1 MRRMKK
7 RSLKRIAASLLIGA
21 VLLKAAGCGSAE
33 PSGDQPG
40 HGKWINSML
49 PENQSVVGN
58 QRLED
63 DFAAAVDA
71 EWLST
76 QTYNPAEGGNGALY
90 AVSQDVKRELR
101 ELLNDTSKTD
111 PNLEKL
117 RIVDGLYT
125 DLDYRNQLGVEPLRK
140 YLDYIDEI
148 QSVEDVY
155 QYMMDFSRN
164 PMGSLLFTPELF
176 QSDHFALILGQ
187 PRYSLQ
193 LSNRYGSLGDDG
205 LMRKEQR
212 TDMIR
217 YLMIRLGYSESDA
230 DDLMKECFAFESKLA
245 ELSMGGEEQLDL
257 KAEIPLAELESCAE
271 DFPIRRILECFG
283 LDRFEGYCVDM
294 DYMRGISSVCTEKN
308 LEGIRA
314 YFKVDLMT
322 ESVKYLDKDTFIKF
336 LEIKADKANPF
347 SEVVLKTP
355 DVYFFSFLESSAL
368 SGLKDQIYLDYYYDE
383 EVDKDVRSICQTYLG
398 EFRVIIGG
406 KEWISDE
413 NKERIYQKLDAIL
426 FNVMK
431 PSNVA
436 DYSGV
441 SFISKENGGSMLGV
455 LEEINRFKLEKI
467 GEKGGMEIPRD
478 FWDIYDSNTSTSTAG
493 SAYARDRNVF
503 YIYIGILKGDF
514 YSKNMSYEQKLGAIG
529 SVIGHELTH
538 AFDSNGVKRDA
549 DGKLNP
555 IIEGDDMK
563 TFEERAD
570 VVRSYFGTVRSFEGS
585 GYYDGSVDIS
595 GEAIADMGGV
605 RCGLNIGAKID
616 GFDYDKFFRAYAG
629 VWKRLQ
635 SKSTCVSLIKSDE
648 HPLAYLRVNITVQQF
663 DEFYETYGIKEGDG
677 MYLAPE
683 DRISIW

>member
-1 MRRMKK
+1 MKK

-21 VLLKAAGCGSAE
+21 VLLQAAGCGSAE

-76 QTYNPAEGGNGALY
+76 QTYNPTEGGNGAFV

-101 ELLNDTSKTD
+101 ELLDDNSKTD

-125 DLDYRNQLGVEPLRK
+125 DWDYRDRLGVEPLRK
-140 YLDYIDEI
+140 YLGYIDEI
-148 QSVEDVY
+148 TSVEDVY

-164 PMGSLLFTPELF
+164 PMGSMLFTPEIF
-176 QSDHFALILGQ
+176 QSDHFALRISQ
-187 PRYSLQ
+187 PKYSLQ

-205 LMRKEQR
+205 LMRMEQR
-212 TDMIR
+212 TAAIR
-217 YLMIRLGYSESDA
+217 YLMNRMGYSEGDA
-230 DDLMKECFAFESKLA
+230 DDLMKENYAFELKMA
-245 ELSMGGEEQLDL
+245 ELSTGGEQMFDYET
-257 KAEIPLAELESCAE
+257 EISLAELESCVG
-271 DFPIRRILECFG
+271 DFPIRRILERFG
-283 LDRFEGYCVDM
+283 LDRFEGYLVDM
-294 DYMRGISSVCTEKN
+294 DYMRGMSSVCTEKN

-314 YFKVDLMT
+314 YFKVALMA
-322 ESVKYLDKDTFIKF
+322 EAVKYLDKDIFVKY
-336 LEIKADKANPF
+336 LELKADKANPF
-347 SEVVLKTP
+347 SEVVLRTP
-355 DVYFFSFLESSAL
+355 DVYFFSFLETSAL
-368 SGLKDQIYLDYYYDE
+368 SGLKDQVYLDYYYDE
-383 EVDKDVRSICQTYLG
+383 EVDKDIRSICRAYLD

-406 KEWISDE
+406 KEWISDA
-413 NKERIYQKLDAIL
+413 NKERIYQKLDAML

-441 SFISKENGGSMLGV
+441 SFISKEKGGSMLDAMG
-455 LEEINRFKLEKI
+455 EINRFKLEKI

-478 FWDIYDSNTSTSTAG
+478 FWDIYDSGTSTSSAG
-493 SAYARDRNVF
+493 SAYAQDRNVF

-514 YSKNMSYEQKLGAIG
+514 YSKDMSYEQKLGAIG

-538 AFDSNGVKRDA
+538 AFDSDGVLNDAYGKR
-549 DGKLNP
+549 NP
-555 IIEGDDMK
+555 IIEGDDMR
-563 TFEERAD
+563 TFEKKAD
-570 VVRSYFGTVRSFEGS
+570 TVRSYFGKVRSFEGS

-595 GEAIADMGGV
+595 AEAIADMGGV
-605 RCGLNIGAKID
+605 RCGLNIASKIE

-635 SKSTCVSLIKSDE
+635 SKSTCVSLIKSDV
-648 HPLAYLRVNITVQQF
+648 HPLAYLRVNVTVQQF

-683 DRISIW
+683 ERIAVW